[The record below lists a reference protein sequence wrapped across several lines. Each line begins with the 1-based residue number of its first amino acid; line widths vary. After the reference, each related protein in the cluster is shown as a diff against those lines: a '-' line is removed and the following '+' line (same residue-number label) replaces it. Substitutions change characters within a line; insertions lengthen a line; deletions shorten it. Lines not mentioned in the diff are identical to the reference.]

1 MLAYKLAGHDS
12 RTPYAH
18 ALPHP
23 ARYAMPPTFSGKYDR
38 EYFDKF
44 VGQTQYIVGFCC
56 FAGSFVF
63 LVMALAAVFLRAE
76 LQALQQ
82 AEHDLEEALAQDEAT
97 MDHLLRRKLKIARI
111 AFQLRHHHNG
121 SCIMEVAWSHAHR

>member
-1 MLAYKLAGHDS
+1 
-12 RTPYAH
+12 
-18 ALPHP
+18 
-23 ARYAMPPTFSGKYDR
+23 MPPTFSGKYDR

-56 FAGSFVF
+56 FAGSVVF
-63 LVMALAAVFLRAE
+63 LLMALAAVFLRAE

-97 MDHLLRRKLKIARI
+97 MDHLLRRKLKLKVARF

-121 SCIMEVAWSHAHR
+121 TQHVTLPPFHTLS